1 MKHHQI
7 RVLSANG
14 NRQVD
19 TVTMTQE
26 EMEQRGLNPNS
37 VLYAVPVGK
46 KDGKEEFIYL
56 QKDCRMIGTI
66 L

>member
-7 RVLSANG
+7 RVLSADG

-26 EMEQRGLNPNS
+26 ELEQRGLTPNS
-37 VLYAVPVGK
+37 ILYAVPVGK
-46 KDGKEEFIYL
+46 KDGKEEIIYL
-56 QKDCRMIGTI
+56 QKYCRMPATI
-66 L
+66 Q